1 MQIPAFVS
9 GHPTETIAAISSA
22 VSAAIAYLVYRNSID
37 PYVVA
42 YLHIE
47 DVTLYLVVE
56 NIGSYPAL
64 DVSFK
69 MSGNLTRGDDFDS
82 YFKRS
87 FVYRGI
93 PVLMPGYSLKT
104 AVGVAMDYEDECDE
118 APSISI
124 SFKRRAHG
132 PWKSETAAFP
142 LDWTPFTAIVSTES
156 SREAME
162 KEITRAAKA
171 FADNAREHKRNETKT
186 SSALEEI
193 ANAVVAE
200 SATTGTDEGP
210 R

>member
-1 MQIPAFVS
+1 MDAVS
-9 GHPTETIAAISSA
+9 CIAATAGVCS
-22 VSAAIAYLVYRNSID
+22 AIAATASAIIAKLVYRSSVD

-56 NIGSYPAL
+56 NIGSSPAL

-69 MSGNLTRGDDFDS
+69 MSGNLTRGDDFAS
-82 YFKRS
+82 YFGKS
-87 FVYRGI
+87 FVYKGI

-104 AVGVAMDYEDECDE
+104 AVGVAMDYEDECEE
-118 APSISI
+118 APSISV

-132 PWKSETAAFP
+132 PWKSETAAYP

-156 SREAME
+156 SRESME
-162 KEITRAAKA
+162 KELTRAAKA
-171 FADNAREHKRNETKT
+171 FADNARERKKNETKAA
-186 SSALEEI
+186 SALEEI
-193 ANAVVAE
+193 ASAVVAD
-200 SATTGTDEGP
+200 SATTGTGEGP